1 MSLSPGF
8 RTLIGLVGVLTI
20 VIAFWM
26 TRPKLGTVPKT
37 SGNEPSVGGKM
48 VVCFRAEPTS
58 FDRLVASRAS
68 EQRVTLL
75 TQATLLRADP
85 VSHQVEP
92 RLATT
97 WTSSPDKLTWTLK
110 LRDGVEFSD
119 GVPFTAADVVFTF
132 DALYDPRLASD
143 VASGYLIGGKP
154 LVVRAVD
161 DRTVTLTFPSPF
173 GPGVRILDG
182 LPILP
187 RHKLAAALAA
197 GTLRETWGRSTPPSD
212 VVGLGPFVL
221 AENTPGRALR
231 FTRNPHYWAT
241 DDRGRALPYLDEVDV
256 EIVPSQD
263 AEMLRL
269 ESGDLD
275 VPNDFI
281 RPEDIATFRDLASKG
296 QVSVV
301 EGGVGVDPSAL
312 WFDLAPQSKVA
323 KDRPWLQRDEFR
335 QAISL
340 AVDRQALV
348 DTVYLGLG
356 VPIAGPVT
364 PGFGD
369 WYSAAVPVPT
379 RDLPRAKALL
389 AAMGLT
395 NRNGAGILA
404 DSAGKPVHFTLLT
417 QKGKTE
423 RERTAALIAAQ
434 LKQVGIDVDVVTLDV
449 KSLVDHLLA
458 DDYDA
463 IYYGPLVGSTDP
475 ADSPQFWMSSGS
487 FHFWNLHEAD
497 KPATAWEAQIDDLM
511 RRQTAST
518 DDGERHRIFAT
529 VQQLFADHS
538 PALYFAAPKV
548 TVAVGSR
555 LHGVRVSA
563 LQPPVLWNV
572 DSLSMTPQA
581 SVR

>member
-1 MSLSPGF
+1 MSLSRGF
-8 RTLIGLVGVLTI
+8 RTLIGLAGVLII

-26 TRPKLGTVPKT
+26 SRSRLGTALKV
-37 SGNEPSVGGKM
+37 SENEPSAGGKM
-48 VVCFRAEPTS
+48 VASFRAEPTT

-68 EQRVTLL
+68 ELRITLL
-75 TQATLLRADP
+75 TQATLLRVDP
-85 VSHQVEP
+85 VTHQVEP

-132 DALYDPRLASD
+132 DALYDARLASD

-154 LVVRAVD
+154 LVVRAID

-187 RHKLAAALAA
+187 RHKLAAALSA
-197 GTLRETWGRSTPPSD
+197 GTLRETWGRSTSPSD

-221 AENTPGRALR
+221 AENTPGHALR

-241 DDRGRALPYLDEVDV
+241 DDRGRALPYLDEVDI
-256 EIVPSQD
+256 EIVPNQD

-281 RPEDIATFRDLASKG
+281 RPEDIATLRDLASKG
-296 QVSVV
+296 RVSLV
-301 EGGVGVDPSAL
+301 EGGVGVDPNAL

-323 KDRPWLQRDEFR
+323 KDRPWLQREEFR

-348 DTVYLGLG
+348 DSVYLGLG

-369 WYSAAVPVPT
+369 WYTAAVPVPA
-379 RDLPRAKALL
+379 RDLTRAKALL
-389 AAMGLT
+389 AGIGLT
-395 NRNGAGILA
+395 DRGGTGILA
-404 DSAGKPVHFTLLT
+404 DPAGKPVHFTLLT

-423 RERTAALIAAQ
+423 RERTASLLAAQ
-434 LKQVGIDVDVVTLDV
+434 LKLVGIDVDVVTLDF

-463 IYYGPLVGSTDP
+463 IYLSPSVGSTDP

-497 KPATAWEAQIDDLM
+497 KAATAWEAQIDDLM
-511 RRQTAST
+511 RRQTASI

-529 VQQLFADHS
+529 VQQVFADHS

-555 LHGVRVSA
+555 VHGVRVSA
-563 LQPPVLWNV
+563 LQAPVLWNV

-581 SVR
+581 AGR

>member
-1 MSLSPGF
+1 MSLSRGF
-8 RTLIGLVGVLTI
+8 RVLIGLVGVLTI
-20 VIAFWM
+20 VIAFWVA
-26 TRPKLGTVPKT
+26 RSKPGTVLNV
-37 SGNEPSVGGKM
+37 SENEPSPGGKL
-48 VVCFRAEPTS
+48 VASFRAEPTT
-58 FDRLVASRAS
+58 FNRLVASRAS
-68 EQRVTLL
+68 EQRITLL
-75 TQATLLRADP
+75 TQATLLRVDP
-85 VSHQVEP
+85 LTHQVEP
-92 RLATT
+92 RLAIA

-132 DALYDPRLASD
+132 DALYDSRFASD

-173 GPGVRILDG
+173 GPGLRIVDG

-197 GTLRETWGRSTPPSD
+197 GTLRETWGRSAPPSD

-221 AENTPGRALR
+221 AENTPGQALR

-275 VPNDFI
+275 VPTDFI
-281 RPEDIATFRDLASKG
+281 RPEDIATLRDLASKG
-296 QVSVV
+296 RVSLV
-301 EGGVGVDPSAL
+301 EGGVGVDPNAL
-312 WFDLAPQSKVA
+312 WFDLATQSKVA

-348 DTVYLGLG
+348 DSVYLGLG

-369 WYSAAVPVPT
+369 WYTAAVPVPT
-379 RDLPRAKALL
+379 RDLTRAKALL
-389 AAMGLT
+389 AAIGLT
-395 NRNGAGILA
+395 DRTSPGVLA
-404 DSAGKPVHFTLLT
+404 DPAGKPVHFTLLT

-423 RERTAALIAAQ
+423 RERTASLLAAQ
-434 LKQVGIDVDVVTLDV
+434 LKLVGIEVDVVTLDV
-449 KSLVDHLLA
+449 KSLVDHLMA

-463 IYYGPLVGSTDP
+463 IYYGPSVGSTDP

-497 KPATAWEAQIDDLM
+497 KPATPWEAQIDDLM

-518 DDGERHRIFAT
+518 DDAERHRIFAT
-529 VQQLFADHS
+529 VEQVFADHS
-538 PALYFAAPKV
+538 PALYFAAPRV

-555 LHGVRVSA
+555 VRGVRVSA
-563 LQPPVLWNV
+563 LQAPVLWNV
-572 DSLSMTPQA
+572 DSLSMTPQP
-581 SVR
+581 SGR

>member
-1 MSLSPGF
+1 
-8 RTLIGLVGVLTI
+8 
-20 VIAFWM
+20 
-26 TRPKLGTVPKT
+26 
-37 SGNEPSVGGKM
+37 M
-48 VVCFRAEPTS
+48 VASSRAEPTT
-58 FDRLVASRAS
+58 FNRLVASRAP
-68 EQRVTLL
+68 EQQITLL
-75 TQATLLRADP
+75 TQAALLRVDP
-85 VSHQVEP
+85 SSHEVEP
-92 RLATT
+92 RLATA
-97 WTSSPDKLTWTLK
+97 WTSSPDKLTWTIK

-132 DALYDPRLASD
+132 AALYDSRLASD
-143 VASGYLIGGKP
+143 VASGFLIGGKP
-154 LVVRAVD
+154 LVVRAID
-161 DRTVTLTFPSPF
+161 DHTVSLTFPSPY
-173 GPGVRILDG
+173 GPGLRILDG

-187 RHKLAAALAA
+187 QHRLASALAA
-197 GTLRETWGRSTPPSD
+197 GTLRQTWGRSTAPSD
-212 VVGLGPFVL
+212 VVGLGPFAL
-221 AENTPGRALR
+221 TENTPGHALR

-281 RPEDIATFRDLASKG
+281 RPEDIATLRDLASKG
-296 QVSVV
+296 RVSLV
-301 EGGVGVDPSAL
+301 EGGVGVDPNAL
-312 WFDLAPQSKVA
+312 WFDLAPQSKAA
-323 KDRPWLQRDEFR
+323 KDRPWLQRDELR

-348 DTVYLGLG
+348 DSVYLGLG

-369 WYSAAVPVPT
+369 WYTAAAPVPT
-379 RDLPRAKALL
+379 RDLARAKALL
-389 AAMGLT
+389 AAIGLT
-395 NRNGAGILA
+395 DRTGAGMLS
-404 DSAGKPVHFTLLT
+404 DSAGKSVHFTLLT

-423 RERTAALIAAQ
+423 RERAATLLAAQ
-434 LKQVGIDVDVVTLDV
+434 LKLVGIEVDVVTLDV
-449 KSLVDHLLA
+449 KSLVDHLFS

-475 ADSPQFWMSSGS
+475 AESPQFWMSSGS

-497 KPATAWEAQIDDLM
+497 RPATPWEAQIDDLM

-518 DDGERHRIFAT
+518 DETERHRLFAT
-529 VQQLFADHS
+529 VQQVFADHM

-555 LHGVRVSA
+555 VHGVRVSA
-563 LQPPVLWNV
+563 FQPPVLWNV
-572 DSLSMTPQA
+572 DSLSISPKA
-581 SVR
+581 SGR

>member
-1 MSLSPGF
+1 MSLPRGF
-8 RTLIGLVGVLTI
+8 RAFIALVAVLII
-20 VIAFWM
+20 VIAFWV
-26 TRPKLGTVPKT
+26 TRSRPGEAPKT
-37 SGNEPSVGGKM
+37 SENEPSAGGKM
-48 VVCFRAEPTS
+48 VASFRAEPTS

-68 EQRVTLL
+68 EQRITLL
-75 TQATLLRADP
+75 TQATLLRVDP
-85 VSHQVEP
+85 VSHQLEP
-92 RLATT
+92 RLATA

-132 DALYDPRLASD
+132 DALYDARLASD
-143 VASGYLIGGKP
+143 VASGYLFGGKP

-161 DRTVTLTFPSPF
+161 DHTVTLTFPSPF

-182 LPILP
+182 LPVLP

-197 GTLRETWGRSTPPSD
+197 GTLREAWSRSTPPSD

-221 AENTPGRALR
+221 AENAPGRALR

-241 DDRGRALPYLDEVDV
+241 DDRGRPLPYLDEVDI

-281 RPEDIATFRDLASKG
+281 RPEDIAALRDLAAKG
-296 QVSVV
+296 QVSLV
-301 EGGVGVDPSAL
+301 EGGVGVDPNAL

-340 AVDRQALV
+340 AVDRQAMV
-348 DTVYLGLG
+348 DSVYLGLG
-356 VPIAGPVT
+356 VPIGGPVT

-369 WYSAAVPVPT
+369 WYTAALPVPA
-379 RDLPRAKALL
+379 RDLTRARALL
-389 AAMGLT
+389 AAIG
-395 NRNGAGILA
+395 LA
-404 DSAGKPVHFTLLT
+404 DRNSAGVLVDPRGKPVHFTLLT

-423 RERTAALIAAQ
+423 RERTASLLAAQ
-434 LKQVGIDVDVVTLDV
+434 LKVVGIDVDVVTLDV

-463 IYYGPLVGSTDP
+463 IYYGPLVSSTDP

-487 FHFWNLHEAD
+487 FHFWNLHEAE

-518 DDGERHRIFAT
+518 DDAERHRIFAT
-529 VQQLFADHS
+529 VQQVFADHS
-538 PALYFAAPKV
+538 PALYFAAPRV

-555 LHGVRVSA
+555 VHGVRVSA
-563 LQPPVLWNV
+563 FQPPVLWNV
-572 DSLSMTPQA
+572 DSLSISRQH
-581 SVR
+581 SGR

>member
-1 MSLSPGF
+1 MSLSRGF
-8 RTLIGLVGVLTI
+8 RTLIGLVAVLII
-20 VIAFWM
+20 VVAFWM
-26 TRPKLGTVPKT
+26 ARSRPSAVLGV
-37 SGNEPSVGGKM
+37 SESEPSSGGKL
-48 VVCFRAEPTS
+48 VASFRAEPTT
-58 FDRLVASRAS
+58 FNRLVASRAS
-68 EQRVTLL
+68 EQRIAVL
-75 TQATLLRADP
+75 TQATLLRVDP

-97 WTSSPDKLTWTLK
+97 WTSSLDKLTWTLK

-119 GVPFTAADVVFTF
+119 GVPFTAADVAFTF

-143 VASGYLIGGKP
+143 MASGYLIGGKP

-161 DRTVTLTFPSPF
+161 DRTITLTFPSPF
-173 GPGVRILDG
+173 GPGLRILDG

-197 GTLRETWGRSTPPSD
+197 GTLRDTWGRSTPPTD

-221 AENTPGRALR
+221 AENTPGQALR

-241 DDRGRALPYLDEVDV
+241 DDRGRALPFLDEVDI

-281 RPEDIATFRDLASKG
+281 RPEDIAPLRALASQG
-296 QVSVV
+296 RVSLV
-301 EGGVGVDPSAL
+301 EGGVSVDPNAL
-312 WFDLAPQSKVA
+312 WFDLASQSKVA

-340 AVDRQALV
+340 AVDRQAVV
-348 DTVYLGLG
+348 DSVYLGLG

-369 WYSAAVPVPT
+369 WYTAAVPQPV
-379 RDLPRAKALL
+379 RDLTRAKALL
-389 AAMGLT
+389 AAIGLT
-395 NRNGAGILA
+395 DRNGAGILA
-404 DSAGKPVHFTLLT
+404 DAAGKRVHFTLLT

-423 RERTAALIAAQ
+423 RERTASLLAAQ
-434 LKQVGIDVDVVTLDV
+434 LKQVGIEVDVVTLDV
-449 KSLVDHLLA
+449 KSLVDHLFA

-463 IYYGPLVGSTDP
+463 IYYSPLVGSTDP
-475 ADSPQFWMSSGS
+475 ADSAQFWMSSGS

-497 KPATAWEAQIDDLM
+497 KPATAWEAQVDDLM

-529 VQQLFADHS
+529 VQQVFADHS

-555 LHGVRVSA
+555 VHGVRVSA
-563 LQPPVLWNV
+563 FQPPVLWNA
-572 DSLSMTPQA
+572 DSLSVTSRA
-581 SVR
+581 SGR

>member
-1 MSLSPGF
+1 MSLSRGF
-8 RTLIGLVGVLTI
+8 RTLIGLGGVLAI

-26 TRPKLGTVPKT
+26 TRSRPATPPNV
-37 SGNEPSVGGKM
+37 SENELSQGGKL
-48 VVCFRAEPTS
+48 VAAFRAEPTT
-58 FDRLVASRAS
+58 FNRLVASRAA
-68 EQRVTLL
+68 EQRITLL
-75 TQATLLRADP
+75 TQSALLRVDP
-85 VSHQVEP
+85 VSHEVEP
-92 RLATT
+92 RLATS

-132 DALYDPRLASD
+132 DAVYDSRLASD

-161 DRTVTLTFPSPF
+161 DRTVTLTFPSPY
-173 GPGVRILDG
+173 GPGLRILDG

-197 GTLRETWGRSTPPSD
+197 GTLRETWGRSTTPSD

-221 AENTPGRALR
+221 AANTPGQALR
-231 FTRNPHYWAT
+231 FTRNPHYWAK
-241 DDRGRALPYLDEVDV
+241 DDRGRALPYLDEVDI

-281 RPEDIATFRDLASKG
+281 RPEDIAPLRELASEG
-296 QVSVV
+296 RVSLDD
-301 EGGVGVDPSAL
+301 GGVGVDPNAL
-312 WFDLAPQSKVA
+312 WFDLASQSKVA

-348 DTVYLGLG
+348 DSVYLGLG
-356 VPIAGPVT
+356 VPISGPVT

-369 WYSAAVPVPT
+369 WYSAKIPVPT
-379 RDLPRAKALL
+379 PDLPRAKALL
-389 AAMGLT
+389 AAIGLT
-395 NRNGAGILA
+395 DRNGAGALT
-404 DSAGKPVHFTLLT
+404 DTAGKPVHFTLLT

-423 RERTAALIAAQ
+423 RERTASLLAAQ
-434 LKQVGIDVDVVTLDV
+434 LKRVGIDVDVVTLDV
-449 KSLVDHLLA
+449 KSLVDHLFA

-463 IYYGPLVGSTDP
+463 IYYGPLVASTDP

-497 KPATAWEAQIDDLM
+497 KPATAWEAQVDDLM

-529 VQQLFADHS
+529 VQQIFADHV

-555 LHGVRVSA
+555 VHGVRVSA
-563 LQPPVLWNV
+563 FQPPVLWNV
-572 DSLSMTPQA
+572 DSLSVTSRA
-581 SVR
+581 SGR

>member
-1 MSLSPGF
+1 MSLSRGF
-8 RTLIGLVGVLTI
+8 RVLIGLAAVLII

-26 TRPKLGTVPKT
+26 TRSGRST
-37 SGNEPSVGGKM
+37 SLKVSEHGPSAGGKL
-48 VVCFRAEPTS
+48 VASFRAEPTT
-58 FDRLVASRAS
+58 FNRLVASRAA
-68 EQRVTLL
+68 EQLMTLL
-75 TQATLLRADP
+75 TQATLLRVDP

-132 DALYDPRLASD
+132 EALYDSRLASD

-161 DRTVTLTFPSPF
+161 DHTITLTFPSPF
-173 GPGVRILDG
+173 GPGLRILDG

-197 GTLRETWGRSTPPSD
+197 GTLRETWGRSAPPSD

-221 AENTPGRALR
+221 AENTPGQALR

-241 DDRGRALPYLDEVDV
+241 DDRGRALPYLDEVDI

-269 ESGDLD
+269 ESGDVD
-275 VPNDFI
+275 VTNDFI
-281 RPEDIATFRDLASKG
+281 RPEDIAPLRALASQG
-296 QVSVV
+296 QVSLD

-312 WFDLAPQSKVA
+312 WFDLASESKVA

-340 AVDRQALV
+340 AVDRQAIV
-348 DTVYLGLG
+348 DSVYLGLG
-356 VPIAGPVT
+356 VPIVGPIT

-369 WYSAAVPVPT
+369 WYSAKIPVPT
-379 RDLPRAKALL
+379 PDLPRAKALL
-389 AAMGLT
+389 AAIGLT
-395 NRNGAGILA
+395 DRRVDGALT
-404 DSAGKPVHFTLLT
+404 DTAGKPVRFTLLT

-423 RERTAALIAAQ
+423 RERTASLLAAQ
-434 LKQVGIDVDVVTLDV
+434 LKRIGIVVDVVTLDT
-449 KSLVDHLLA
+449 KSLVEHLMA

-463 IYYGPLVGSTDP
+463 IYYGPLVASTDP

-487 FHFWNLHEAD
+487 FHFWNLHEAG

-529 VQQLFADHS
+529 VQQVFADHL
-538 PALYFAAPKV
+538 PALYFAVPKV

-555 LHGVRVSA
+555 VRGVRVSA
-563 LQPPVLWNV
+563 FQPPVLWNV
-572 DSLSMTPQA
+572 DSLSVTSRAPG
-581 SVR
+581 R

>member
-8 RTLIGLVGVLTI
+8 RVLLGLGAVLII

-26 TRPKLGTVPKT
+26 TRQSPSTVLKV
-37 SGNEPSVGGKM
+37 SENESSTGGKL
-48 VVCFRAEPTS
+48 VASFRAEPTT
-58 FDRLVASRAS
+58 FNRLVASRAS
-68 EQRVTLL
+68 EQRITLL
-75 TQATLLRADP
+75 TQATLLRVDP
-85 VSHQVEP
+85 VSHVVEP

-110 LRDGVEFSD
+110 LRDSVEFSD

-132 DALYDPRLASD
+132 DALYDQRLASD

-161 DRTVTLTFPSPF
+161 DHTVTLTFPSPF
-173 GPGVRILDG
+173 GPGLRILDG

-197 GTLRETWGRSTPPSD
+197 GTLRETWGRSAPPSD
-212 VVGLGPFVL
+212 VVGLGPFML
-221 AENTPGRALR
+221 TENTPGQALR
-231 FTRNPHYWAT
+231 FTRNPHYWGT

-269 ESGDLD
+269 ESADLD
-275 VPNDFI
+275 VPTDFI
-281 RPEDIATFRDLASKG
+281 RPEDIATLRDLASKG
-296 QVSVV
+296 QVSLV
-301 EGGVGVDPSAL
+301 EGGVSVDPNAL

-323 KDRPWLQRDEFR
+323 RNRPWLQRDEFR

-348 DTVYLGLG
+348 DSVYLGLG
-356 VPIAGPVT
+356 VPIGGPVT
-364 PGFGD
+364 QGFGD
-369 WYSAAVPVPT
+369 WYDPAVPLPT

-389 AAMGLT
+389 AAMGLVD
-395 NRNGAGILA
+395 RNGAGVLS
-404 DSAGKPVHFTLLT
+404 DPSGKPVHFTLLT

-423 RERTAALIAAQ
+423 RERAASVLASQ
-434 LKQVGIDVDVVTLDV
+434 LKLVGIDVDVVTLDT
-449 KSLVDHLLA
+449 KSLVDHLMS

-463 IYYGPLVGSTDP
+463 IYYAPSVGSTDP

-518 DDGERHRIFAT
+518 DDAERHRIFAT
-529 VQQLFADHS
+529 VQQVFADHM

-555 LHGVRVSA
+555 VHGVRVSP

-572 DSLSMTPQA
+572 DSLSISPKA
-581 SVR
+581 SGR